1 MGGRRTPAME
11 CAEEGCDREATFELH
26 IPWTENRYVCAAH
39 ARVQS
44 RRDGVVA
51 DPLESADE
59 ELPDG
64 AAGGT

>member
-1 MGGRRTPAME
+1 MK
-11 CAEEGCDREATFELH
+11 CAAEDCDREASFELH

-44 RRDGVVA
+44 RKDGIVA
-51 DPLESADE
+51 DALATAGD

-64 AAGGT
+64 ASNRS